1 MGKWKGREAGDRS
14 RHREK
19 QRKGDPEAQEKQGKL
34 GIPAPQIHP
43 EWPIE
48 PSLPI
53 SVSGSCLSNPCIL
66 TVNPNKFQLIPIG
79 SLCNQIIPKTV

>member
-1 MGKWKGREAGDRS
+1 MVVMWNQAWGRVLMSKWKGREAGDRS

-19 QRKGDPEAQEKQGKL
+19 QRKGDPEAHEKQGKL

-43 EWPIE
+43 EWPKE

-53 SVSGSCLSNPCIL
+53 SVSGSCL
-66 TVNPNKFQLIPIG
+66 VK
-79 SLCNQIIPKTV
+79 SLYPDSKPQ